1 MKYQELIN
9 LLEKNN
15 LKLKY
20 SKKREECI
28 LYEIDKSNFIIS
40 ESIITEFDCDDENNI
55 QENLIKSIQYHID
68 KINENDPDY
77 FSGCDREYLK
87 TTWKKLLKNI
97 LTLIKEEE
105 KRLKNQFKNKQKTI
119 KEFKIKKEK
128 DYGLSL

>member
-20 SKKREECI
+20 SKKREECV

-55 QENLIKSIQYHID
+55 QENLIKSIQYHIN
-68 KINENDPDY
+68 KIN
-77 FSGCDREYLK
+77 
-87 TTWKKLLKNI
+87 
-97 LTLIKEEE
+97 
-105 KRLKNQFKNKQKTI
+105 
-119 KEFKIKKEK
+119 
-128 DYGLSL
+128 